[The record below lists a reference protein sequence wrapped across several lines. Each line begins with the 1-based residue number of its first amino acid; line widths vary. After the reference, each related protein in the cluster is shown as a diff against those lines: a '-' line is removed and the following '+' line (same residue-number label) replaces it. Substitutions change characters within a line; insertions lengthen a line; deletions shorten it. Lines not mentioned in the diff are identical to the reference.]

1 MKQYLLLTSALVAG
15 GLLNSGVANAACIK
29 TPTCSS
35 LGYESTTSCSGGLKC
50 PFGNAWN
57 CTLVNKITELE
68 KIIEK
73 NQAEEALK
81 NCKIGDILYSDMSCN
96 ANMVASKTPIGV
108 VFDTTNGL
116 AIAKDEFA
124 NLVWGAVAEDVS
136 GVQNSSSVSTST
148 ADWQGFKNTKAMY
161 EADKS
166 GYNYPAIKKVLT
178 YSTTGTEQGQWYL
191 PAAGE
196 LQAISTNK
204 DTLNTTLA
212 KIGGTQM
219 SGNYWSSSE
228 QNSGSSYYIGIGNN
242 SSTTGRKVV
251 KNKAKPVI
259 NFGSKNKTDFAYNNG
274 GTVVTCRVGDILYSD
289 KKCYLGGMLAGKT
302 PIGVVFDV
310 SRRLAIAL
318 ESSEA
323 MYWSTEYNDIPGIT
337 NITDSSKAKQDF
349 KGKANTAAIK
359 AYNSSLSN
367 YPAAKYAYEY
377 KTTGTNAG
385 DWYLPAAGE
394 LYTAYSNKDFL
405 NYALSLVGKKD
416 IPTKTGA
423 FDAYHWSSSEHST
436 YDAWGVGFSIGVV
449 NYFDK
454 KFGTKYDDAYV
465 RPVLAF

>member
-1 MKQYLLLTSALVAG
+1 MRKIFLYSSALVAS
-15 GLLNSGVANAACIK
+15 GLLNSGVAEAACIQ
-29 TPTCSS
+29 TPSCSS
-35 LGYESTTSCSGGLKC
+35 LGYESTSSCSGGIKC

-57 CTLVNKITELE
+57 CTFINKITELE
-68 KIIEK
+68 KVIENIQK
-73 NQAEEALK
+73 EEALA

-124 NLVWGAVAEDVS
+124 NLVWGAVVEDVS
-136 GVQNSSSVSTST
+136 GVENSSSVTTST
-148 ADWQGFKNTKAMY
+148 GDWQGFKNTKALY

-166 GYNYPAIKKVLT
+166 GVNYPAIKKVLT
-178 YSTTGTEQGQWYL
+178 YSTEGTEQGQWYL

-228 QNSGSSYYIGIGNN
+228 QNSVSSYYIGIGSN
-242 SSTTGRKVV
+242 SSTTGRKVA

-274 GTVVTCRVGDILYSD
+274 GTVVTCKIGDILYSD
-289 KKCYLGGMLAGKT
+289 KKCYSGGMLAGKT
-302 PIGVVFDV
+302 PIGIVFDA
-310 SRRLAIAL
+310 SRRTAIAL
-318 ESSEA
+318 ESSTS
-323 MYWSTEYNDIPGIT
+323 MMSWSTERVDIPGIT
-337 NITDSSKAKQDF
+337 NITDEYKAKQDF
-349 KGKANTAAIK
+349 NGKANTAAIK

-385 DWYLPAAGE
+385 EWYLPALGE
-394 LYTAYSNKDFL
+394 LNTVYSNKDYM

-416 IPTKTGA
+416 IPKDT
-423 FDAYHWSSSEHST
+423 YHWSSSETSDN
-436 YDAWGVGFSIGVV
+436 YAWVLHFIDGRVGNLGSK
-449 NYFDK
+449 NSHTD
-454 KFGTKYDDAYV
+454 YV

>member
-1 MKQYLLLTSALVAG
+1 MRKILLYSSAWALLSGTAEAG
-15 GLLNSGVANAACIK
+15 CIQ
-29 TPTCSS
+29 TPSCSS
-35 LGYESTTSCSGGLKC
+35 LGYSSATACEGGLKC
-50 PFGNAWN
+50 PWGNAWFCN
-57 CTLVNKITELE
+57 VGGGGSGSNPDYS
-68 KIIEK
+68 
-73 NQAEEALK
+73 
-81 NCKIGDILYSDMSCN
+81 NCKIGDILYSDFSCN
-96 ANMVASKTPIGV
+96 ANMIASKTPIGV
-108 VFDTTNGL
+108 VFDVTNTL

-124 NLVWGAVAEDVS
+124 NLVWGAVVEDVS
-136 GVQNSSSVSTST
+136 GVTNSSSVSTST

-166 GYNYPAIKKVLT
+166 GVNYPAIKKVLT
-178 YSTTGTEQGQWYL
+178 YSTEGTEQGQWYL

-204 DTLNTTLA
+204 DTLNTTLS

-242 SSTTGRKVV
+242 SSKIGRKIV

-302 PIGVVFDV
+302 PIGIVFDA
-310 SRRLAIAL
+310 SRRTAIAL
-318 ESSEA
+318 ESSPSA
-323 MYWSTEYNDIPGIT
+323 MKWGGDGYDIPGVT
-337 NITDSSKAKQDF
+337 NTTDTTQAKQDF
-349 KGKANTAAIK
+349 SGKANTAAIK
-359 AYNSSLSN
+359 AYHSNNSWLD

-385 DWYLPAAGE
+385 DWYLLAFGE
-394 LYTAYSNKDFL
+394 LYTVYSNKDFL

-416 IPTKTGA
+416 IQT
-423 FDAYHWSSSEHST
+423 DYYWSSSEYSDHR
-436 YDAWGVGFSIGVV
+436 AWVLDLGNGQV
-449 NYFDK
+449 
-454 KFGTKYDDAYV
+454 YDDYKLLTYYV

>member
-15 GLLNSGVANAACIK
+15 GLLNSGVANAACIQ
-29 TPTCSS
+29 TPSCSS
-35 LGYESTTSCSGGLKC
+35 LGYESTSSCSGGIKC

-57 CTLVNKITELE
+57 CTFINKITELE
-68 KIIEK
+68 KVIENIQK
-73 NQAEEALK
+73 EEALA

-96 ANMVASKTPIGV
+96 TNMVASKTPIGV

-124 NLVWGAVAEDVS
+124 NLVWGAVVEDVS

-166 GYNYPAIKKVLT
+166 GANYPAIKKVLT

-204 DTLNTTLA
+204 DTLNTMLA

-228 QNSGSSYYIGIGNN
+228 QNSVSSYYIGIGNN
-242 SSTTGRKVV
+242 SSKTGRKIV

-259 NFGSKNKTDFAYNNG
+259 NFGSKNKTDFAY
-274 GTVVTCRVGDILYSD
+274 VGSNETACSLGSILYSD
-289 KKCYLGGMLAGKT
+289 KKCYAGSTPSGKT
-302 PIGVVFDV
+302 PIGVVFDAD
-310 SRRLAIAL
+310 RRTAIAL
-318 ESSEA
+318 ENSTSK
-323 MYWSTEYNDIPGIT
+323 MCWSTGYEDIPGIT
-337 NITDSSKAKQDF
+337 NITDFSKTKQDF
-349 KGKANTAAIK
+349 NGKANTAAIK
-359 AYNSSLSN
+359 AYESSM
-367 YPAAKYAYEY
+367 YYFHAAKYAYNY
-377 KTTGTNAG
+377 TTTGTNVG
-385 DWYLPAAGE
+385 EWYLPAMGE
-394 LYTAYSNKDFL
+394 LYTVYSNKDYM

-416 IPTKTGA
+416 IPTDT
-423 FDAYHWSSSEHST
+423 YHWSSSEFT
-436 YDAWGVGFSIGVV
+436 YDNAWVLRFSDCHVS
-449 NYFDK
+449 
-454 KFGTKYDDAYV
+454 YDSKIRYYYV

>member
-1 MKQYLLLTSALVAG
+1 MKQYLLLTSALAVF
-15 GLLNSGVANAACIK
+15 GLSGVAEAACIQ
-29 TPTCSS
+29 TPNCTT
-35 LGYESTTSCSGGLKC
+35 LGYTSTTACEGGLKC
-50 PFGNAWN
+50 PWGNAWFCN
-57 CTLVNKITELE
+57 VGGGGSGSNPDYS
-68 KIIEK
+68 
-73 NQAEEALK
+73 

-96 ANMVASKTPIGV
+96 AKMVASKTPIGV
-108 VFDTTNGL
+108 VFDTTIGL

-124 NLVWGAVAEDVS
+124 NLVWGAVVEDVS
-136 GVQNSSSVSTST
+136 GVQNSSSVSTAT
-148 ADWQGFKNTKAMY
+148 TDWQGFKNTKAMY

-166 GYNYPAIKKVLT
+166 GVNYPAIKKVLT
-178 YSTTGTEQGQWYL
+178 YSTEGTEQGQWYL

-242 SSTTGRKVV
+242 SSTIGRKVV

-302 PIGVVFDV
+302 PIGVVFDAD
-310 SRRLAIAL
+310 RRTAIAL
-318 ESSEA
+318 ESSTSGID
-323 MYWSTEYNDIPGIT
+323 WSTESVDIPGIT
-337 NITDSSKAKQDF
+337 NMEKTQAFQF
-349 KGKANTAAIK
+349 NGKAYTAAIK
-359 AYNSSLSN
+359 AYDSSLSN

-377 KTTGTNAG
+377 KTTGTNVG
-385 DWYLPAAGE
+385 EWYLPALGE
-394 LYTAYSNKDFL
+394 LNTVYSYKDYM

-416 IPTKTGA
+416 IPT
-423 FDAYHWSSSEHST
+423 DYHWSSCERS
-436 YDAWGVGFSIGVV
+436 YQYAWPLHFSYGSVY
-449 NYFDK
+449 NDSK
-454 KFGTKYDDAYV
+454 SGSHYV

>member
-1 MKQYLLLTSALVAG
+1 MKQYLLLTSALVAS
-15 GLLNSGVANAACIK
+15 GLLNSGVAESACIQ
-29 TPTCSS
+29 TPSCSS
-35 LGYESTTSCSGGLKC
+35 LGYESTSSCSGGIKC

-57 CTLVNKITELE
+57 CTLINKITELE
-68 KIIEK
+68 KTIEK
-73 NQAEEALK
+73 NQQEEALA
-81 NCKIGDILYSDMSCN
+81 NCKIGDILFSDMSCN

-136 GVQNSSSVSTST
+136 GVQNSSSVSTSA

-166 GYNYPAIKKVLT
+166 GVNYPAIKKVLT

-228 QNSGSSYYIGIGNN
+228 QNSGSSYYIGIGSN
-242 SSTTGRKVV
+242 SSTTGRKIV

-259 NFGSKNKTDFAYNNG
+259 NFVNKNKVDVAYVSSNETACVLG
-274 GTVVTCRVGDILYSD
+274 SILYSD
-289 KKCYLGGMLAGKT
+289 KKCYAGSTPSGKT
-302 PIGVVFDV
+302 PIGVVFDAD
-310 SRRLAIAL
+310 RRTAIAL
-318 ESSEA
+318 ESSPSGIEWGG
-323 MYWSTEYNDIPGIT
+323 YGYDIPGIT
-337 NITDSSKAKQDF
+337 NVINLSEAKQDF
-349 KGKANTAAIK
+349 NGKAKTAAMK
-359 AYNSSLSN
+359 AYNSNNSWLN
-367 YPAAKYAYEY
+367 YLAAKYAYEY

-385 DWYLPAAGE
+385 EWYLPALGE
-394 LYTAYSNKDFL
+394 LNTVYSNKDYM
-405 NYALSLVGKKD
+405 NYALSLVGKED
-416 IPTKTGA
+416 ISTN
-423 FDAYHWSSSEHST
+423 YHWSSSESSSD
-436 YDAWGVGFSIGVV
+436 YAWVLIFSNGDVYNNHKYN
-449 NYFDK
+449 NY
-454 KFGTKYDDAYV
+454 YV

>member
-1 MKQYLLLTSALVAG
+1 MRKFLLYSSALVAFTM
-15 GLLNSGVANAACIK
+15 SGVAEAACIQ
-29 TPTCSS
+29 TPNCTT
-35 LGYESTTSCSGGLKC
+35 LGYTSTTACEGGLKC
-50 PFGNAWN
+50 PWGNAWFCN
-57 CTLVNKITELE
+57 VGGGGSGSNPDYS
-68 KIIEK
+68 
-73 NQAEEALK
+73 

-96 ANMVASKTPIGV
+96 ANMIVSKTPIGV

-242 SSTTGRKVV
+242 SSTIGRKLV
-251 KNKAKPVI
+251 KSKAKPVI

-274 GTVVTCRVGDILYSD
+274 GTVVTCKVGDILYSD
-289 KKCYLGGMLAGKT
+289 KKCYSGGVQSGKT
-302 PIGVVFDV
+302 PIGIVFDA
-310 SRRLAIAL
+310 SRRTAIAL
-318 ESSEA
+318 ESS
-323 MYWSTEYNDIPGIT
+323 WSGIVWSPYDMDIPGIT
-337 NITDSSKAKQDF
+337 NTANEYKAKQDF
-349 KGKANTAAIK
+349 NGKANTLAIK
-359 AYNSSLSN
+359 AYDSTLSN
-367 YPAAKYAYEY
+367 HPAAKYAYEY

-385 DWYLPAAGE
+385 EWYLPALGE
-394 LYTAYSNKDFL
+394 LNTVYSNMDYM
-405 NYALSLVGKKD
+405 NYALSLVGKED
-416 IPTKTGA
+416 IPTNIS
-423 FDAYHWSSSEHST
+423 HWSSSELSYSQAWGLYFYNGIVST
-436 YDAWGVGFSIGVV
+436 Y
-449 NYFDK
+449 K
-454 KFGTKYDDAYV
+454 KDYDFYV
-465 RPVLAF
+465 LPVLAF

>member
-1 MKQYLLLTSALVAG
+1 MRKFLLYSSALVAFTM
-15 GLLNSGVANAACIK
+15 SGVAEAACIQ
-29 TPTCSS
+29 TPNCTT
-35 LGYESTTSCSGGLKC
+35 LGYTSTTACEGGLKC
-50 PFGNAWN
+50 PWGNAWFCN
-57 CTLVNKITELE
+57 VGGGGSGSNPDYS
-68 KIIEK
+68 
-73 NQAEEALK
+73 

-96 ANMVASKTPIGV
+96 ANMIASKTPIGV

-124 NLVWGAVAEDVS
+124 NLVWGAVVEDVS

-228 QNSGSSYYIGIGNN
+228 QNSGSSYYISIGNN
-242 SSTTGRKVV
+242 SSTTGRKIV

-274 GTVVTCRVGDILYSD
+274 GTVVTCKIGDILYSD
-289 KKCYLGGMLAGKT
+289 KKCYSGGVQSGKT
-302 PIGVVFDV
+302 PIGVVFDA
-310 SRRLAIAL
+310 SRRTAIAL
-318 ESSEA
+318 ENSPSRMAWSSYE
-323 MYWSTEYNDIPGIT
+323 TDIPGIT
-337 NITDSSKAKQDF
+337 NITDEYKAKQDF
-349 KGKANTAAIK
+349 NGKANTAAIK

-367 YPAAKYAYEY
+367 YPAADYAYNY
-377 KTTGTNAG
+377 TTTGTNAG
-385 DWYLPAAGE
+385 DWYLLALGE
-394 LYTAYSNKDFL
+394 LNTVYSNKDYM

-416 IPTKTGA
+416 IPTSN
-423 FDAYHWSSSEHST
+423 YWSSSEYSNKG
-436 YDAWGVGFSIGVV
+436 AWGLR
-449 NYFDK
+449 FDNSSVYNSSK
-454 KFGTKYDDAYV
+454 SYGSSYV

>member
-1 MKQYLLLTSALVAG
+1 MKQYLLLTSALVAS

-96 ANMVASKTPIGV
+96 ANMIASKTPIGV

-124 NLVWGAVAEDVS
+124 NMPWGAVAEDVS

-166 GYNYPAIKKVLT
+166 GANYPAIKKVLT

-242 SSTTGRKVV
+242 SSTTGRKIA

-259 NFGSKNKTDFAYNNG
+259 NFGSKNKTNFAYVSSNETACG
-274 GTVVTCRVGDILYSD
+274 LGSILYSD
-289 KKCYLGGMLAGKT
+289 KKCYAGSTPSGKT
-302 PIGVVFDV
+302 PIGIVFDA
-310 SRRLAIAL
+310 SRRTAIAL
-318 ESSEA
+318 ESLP
-323 MYWSTEYNDIPGIT
+323 STMVWGYGDIPGIT
-337 NITDSSKAKQDF
+337 NIRDSSKAKQDF
-349 KGKANTAAIK
+349 NGKANTAAIK
-359 AYNSSLSN
+359 AYNSNLSN
-367 YPAAKYAYEY
+367 YAAAYYAYNY

-385 DWYLPAAGE
+385 EWYLPALGE
-394 LYTAYSNKDFL
+394 LNTVYSNKDYM
-405 NYALSLVGKKD
+405 NYALSLLGKKD
-416 IPTKTGA
+416 ISTN
-423 FDAYHWSSSEHST
+423 YHWSSSE
-436 YDAWGVGFSIGVV
+436 YDNGYVWTLSFYSGSVDYDLKGYS
-449 NYFDK
+449 NY
-454 KFGTKYDDAYV
+454 V
-465 RPVLAF
+465 LPVLAF

>member
-15 GLLNSGVANAACIK
+15 GLLNSGVAEAACIK

-124 NLVWGAVAEDVS
+124 NLVWGAVVEDVS

-148 ADWQGFKNTKAMY
+148 ADWQGFNNTKAMY

-204 DTLNTTLA
+204 DTLNTTLS

-242 SSTTGRKVV
+242 SSSTGRKFA

-274 GTVVTCRVGDILYSD
+274 ASPCLVGSILYSD
-289 KKCYLGGMLAGKT
+289 KKCYSADAQSGKT
-302 PIGVVFDV
+302 PIGIVFDA
-310 SRRLAIAL
+310 SRRTAIAL
-318 ESSEA
+318 ESSA
-323 MYWSTEYNDIPGIT
+323 SVMYWGPEDDVPGLT

-349 KGKANTAAIK
+349 NGKANTAAIK
-359 AYNSSLSN
+359 AYNSSLSW

-385 DWYLPAAGE
+385 DWYLPAMGE
-394 LYTAYSNKDFL
+394 LNTVYSNKDFL

-416 IPTKTGA
+416 LLT
-423 FDAYHWSSSEHST
+423 DVYWSSSEYS
-436 YDAWGVGFSIGVV
+436 DDCAWYLRFSDGFVDYNIK
-449 NYFDK
+449 NYN
-454 KFGTKYDDAYV
+454 KYNV

>member
-1 MKQYLLLTSALVAG
+1 MRKILLMSSALALLSGTAEAG
-15 GLLNSGVANAACIK
+15 CIQ
-29 TPTCSS
+29 TPSCSS
-35 LGYESTTSCSGGLKC
+35 LGYSSTTACEGGLKC
-50 PFGNAWN
+50 PWGNAWFCN
-57 CTLVNKITELE
+57 VGGGGGSGSNPDYS
-68 KIIEK
+68 
-73 NQAEEALK
+73 

-124 NLVWGAVAEDVS
+124 NMPWGYVGEDVS

-166 GYNYPAIKKVLT
+166 GVNYPAIKKVLT
-178 YSTTGTEQGQWYL
+178 YSTEGTEQGQWYL

-204 DTLNTTLA
+204 DTLNTTLS

-242 SSTTGRKVV
+242 SSTTGRKIA

-274 GTVVTCRVGDILYSD
+274 GTVVTCRIGDILYSD

-318 ESSEA
+318 ENSTSRIN
-323 MYWSTEYNDIPGIT
+323 WSTQYGDTPGLT
-337 NITDSSKAKQDF
+337 NIEDEAKAKQDF
-349 KGKANTAAIK
+349 NGKANTAAIK
-359 AYNSSLSN
+359 AYNSSLTR
-367 YPAAKYAYEY
+367 YPAARYAYEY

-385 DWYLPAAGE
+385 EWYLPALGE
-394 LYTAYSNKDFL
+394 LNTVYSNKDYM

-416 IPTKTGA
+416 IPT
-423 FDAYHWSSSEHST
+423 DNYHWSSSVISYYHAWVLSFSNGYVDT
-436 YDAWGVGFSIGVV
+436 YSKISS
-449 NYFDK
+449 NN
-454 KFGTKYDDAYV
+454 YV

>member
-1 MKQYLLLTSALVAG
+1 MRKILLMSSALALLSGTVEAG
-15 GLLNSGVANAACIK
+15 CIQ
-29 TPTCSS
+29 TPSCSS
-35 LGYESTTSCSGGLKC
+35 LGYSSTTACEGGLKC
-50 PFGNAWN
+50 PWGNAWFCN
-57 CTLVNKITELE
+57 VGGGGSGSNPDYS
-68 KIIEK
+68 
-73 NQAEEALK
+73 

-96 ANMVASKTPIGV
+96 ANMIVSKTPIGV

-124 NLVWGAVAEDVS
+124 NMPWGAVVEDVS

-166 GYNYPAIKKVLT
+166 GANYPAIKKVLT

-204 DTLNTTLA
+204 DTLNATLA

-219 SGNYWSSSE
+219 WGDYWSSSE
-228 QNSGSSYYIGIGNN
+228 QNSGSSYYIDIGTD
-242 SSTTGRKVV
+242 SSSTGRKIA

-318 ESSEA
+318 ESSPSS
-323 MYWSTEYNDIPGIT
+323 MKWSTEKVDIPGIT
-337 NITDSSKAKQDF
+337 NTDYSEALQDFDGKAK
-349 KGKANTAAIK
+349 TAAIK

-385 DWYLPAAGE
+385 EWYLPAFGE
-394 LYTAYSNKDFL
+394 LNTVYSNKDYM
-405 NYALSLVGKKD
+405 NYALSLAGKKD
-416 IPTKTGA
+416 ILGGT
-423 FDAYHWSSSEHST
+423 HWSSSV
-436 YDAWGVGFSIGVV
+436 YANYGVQTLNFSDGSK
-449 NYFDK
+449 NGYLKDE
-454 KFGTKYDDAYV
+454 DHYV
-465 RPVLAF
+465 LPVLAF

>member
-1 MKQYLLLTSALVAG
+1 MKQYLLLTSALVAFTM
-15 GLLNSGVANAACIK
+15 SGVAEAACIQ
-29 TPTCSS
+29 TPNCTT
-35 LGYESTTSCSGGLKC
+35 LGYTSTTACEGGLKC
-50 PFGNAWN
+50 PWGNAWFCN
-57 CTLVNKITELE
+57 VGGGGSGSNPDYS
-68 KIIEK
+68 
-73 NQAEEALK
+73 

-124 NLVWGAVAEDVS
+124 NLVWGAVVEDVS

-166 GYNYPAIKKVLT
+166 GVNYPAIKKVLT

-228 QNSGSSYYIGIGNN
+228 QNSVSSYYIDIGNN
-242 SSTTGRKVV
+242 SSRTGRKVV

-274 GTVVTCRVGDILYSD
+274 GTVVTCKIGDILYSD

-302 PIGVVFDV
+302 PIGVVFDA
-310 SRRLAIAL
+310 SRRTAIAL
-318 ESSEA
+318 ESSPSD
-323 MYWSTEYNDIPGIT
+323 MRWSTEYIDIPGIT
-337 NITDSSKAKQDF
+337 NTTDLSQAKQDF
-349 KGKANTAAIK
+349 SGKANTAAIK
-359 AYNSSLSN
+359 TYNGSLSN

-377 KTTGTNAG
+377 KTTGTNVG
-385 DWYLPAAGE
+385 EWYLPALGE
-394 LYTAYSNKDFL
+394 LNTAYSNKDFL

-416 IPTKTGA
+416 IPT
-423 FDAYHWSSSEHST
+423 DYYWSSSEN
-436 YDAWGVGFSIGVV
+436 YFNGAWFLRFVNGVV
-449 NYFDK
+449 DYYNKGNDFN
-454 KFGTKYDDAYV
+454 V

>member
-1 MKQYLLLTSALVAG
+1 MKQYLLLTSALVAS

-35 LGYESTTSCSGGLKC
+35 LGYESTTSCTGGLKC

-57 CTLVNKITELE
+57 CTFINKITELE
-68 KIIEK
+68 KVIENIQK
-73 NQAEEALK
+73 EEALA
-81 NCKIGDILYSDMSCN
+81 NCKIGDILYHDMTCN
-96 ANMVASKTPIGV
+96 TNMVASKTPIGV
-108 VFDTTNGL
+108 IFDVTNGL

-124 NLVWGAVAEDVS
+124 NLVWGAVVEDVS

-166 GYNYPAIKKVLT
+166 GVNYPAIKKVLT

-242 SSTTGRKVV
+242 SSSTGRKVA

-259 NFGSKNKTDFAYNNG
+259 NFGSKNKVDVAYNNG
-274 GTVVTCRVGDILYSD
+274 ASPCLVGSILYSD
-289 KKCYLGGMLAGKT
+289 KKCYSADAQSGKT
-302 PIGVVFDV
+302 PIGIVFDAN
-310 SRRLAIAL
+310 RRTAIAL
-318 ESSEA
+318 ESSKSG
-323 MYWSTEYNDIPGIT
+323 MFWGWNGDIPGLT
-337 NITDSSKAKQDF
+337 NIENVAKAKQDF
-349 KGKANTAAIK
+349 NGKANTAAIK
-359 AYNSSLSN
+359 AYRSSLTG
-367 YPAAKYAYEY
+367 YPAAGYAYEY

-385 DWYLPAAGE
+385 EWYLPALGE
-394 LYTAYSNKDFL
+394 LNTVYSNKDYM

-416 IPTKTGA
+416 IPT
-423 FDAYHWSSSEHST
+423 DYYHWSSSESSDSYAWDLSFSDGNVYN
-436 YDAWGVGFSIGVV
+436 YDKGR
-449 NYFDK
+449 NNH
-454 KFGTKYDDAYV
+454 YV

>member
-1 MKQYLLLTSALVAG
+1 MKQYLLLTSALAVF
-15 GLLNSGVANAACIK
+15 GLSGVAEAACIQ
-29 TPTCSS
+29 TPNCTT
-35 LGYESTTSCSGGLKC
+35 LGYTSTTACEGGLKC
-50 PFGNAWN
+50 PWGNAWFCN
-57 CTLVNKITELE
+57 VGGGGSGSNPDYS
-68 KIIEK
+68 
-73 NQAEEALK
+73 

-96 ANMVASKTPIGV
+96 ANMIASKTPIGV

-124 NLVWGAVAEDVS
+124 NMPWGYVGEDVS

-166 GYNYPAIKKVLT
+166 GANYPAIKKVLT

-228 QNSGSSYYIGIGNN
+228 QNSGSSYYIYIGSY
-242 SSTTGRKVV
+242 SSTTKGKLE

-259 NFGSKNKTDFAYNNG
+259 NFVSKNKVDVAYNNG

-302 PIGVVFDV
+302 PIGVVFDAD
-310 SRRLAIAL
+310 RRTAIAL
-318 ESSEA
+318 ESSSFGMEWGG
-323 MYWSTEYNDIPGIT
+323 YGTDIPGIT
-337 NITDSSKAKQDF
+337 DITDEYKALQDF
-349 KGKANTAAIK
+349 DGKANTAAIK

-385 DWYLPAAGE
+385 DWYLPALGE
-394 LYTAYSNKDFL
+394 LSTVHSNNDYM
-405 NYALSLVGKKD
+405 NYALSLVGKKN
-416 IPTKTGA
+416 IPTG
-423 FDAYHWSSSEHST
+423 YYWSSSEGST
-436 YDAWGVGFSIGVV
+436 SNAW
-449 NYFDK
+449 K
-454 KFGTKYDDAYV
+454 LLFGSGYVDYYGYKTDSSYV

>member
-1 MKQYLLLTSALVAG
+1 MKQYLLLTSALAVF
-15 GLLNSGVANAACIK
+15 GLSGTAEAACIQ
-29 TPTCSS
+29 TPNCTT
-35 LGYESTTSCSGGLKC
+35 LGYTSTTACEGGLKC
-50 PFGNAWN
+50 PWGNAWFCN
-57 CTLVNKITELE
+57 VGGGGSGSNPDYS
-68 KIIEK
+68 
-73 NQAEEALK
+73 

-96 ANMVASKTPIGV
+96 ANMIASKTPIGV

-124 NLVWGAVAEDVS
+124 NMPWGYVGEDVS
-136 GVQNSSSVSTST
+136 GVQNSSSISTST

-161 EADKS
+161 ETDKS
-166 GYNYPAIKKVLT
+166 GVNYPAIKKVLT
-178 YSTTGTEQGQWYL
+178 YSTEGTEQGQWYL

-242 SSTTGRKVV
+242 SSTTGRKIS

-259 NFGSKNKTDFAYNNG
+259 NFGSKNKTNFAYVSSNETACSLG
-274 GTVVTCRVGDILYSD
+274 SILYSD
-289 KKCYLGGMLAGKT
+289 KKCYAGSTPSGKT
-302 PIGVVFDV
+302 PIGIVFDAN
-310 SRRLAIAL
+310 RRTAIAL
-318 ESSEA
+318 ESSPSRME
-323 MYWSTEYNDIPGIT
+323 WSTEYVDISGIT
-337 NITDSSKAKQDF
+337 NIIDQSKARQDF
-349 KGKANTAAIK
+349 NGKANTAAIK
-359 AYNSSLSN
+359 AHNSSLSN

-385 DWYLPAAGE
+385 EWYLPALGE
-394 LYTAYSNKDFL
+394 LNTVYSNNDYM

-416 IPTKTGA
+416 IRSDNYYK
-423 FDAYHWSSSEHST
+423 SSSEYSNDSAWSLRFSDGAAFILGKSGNHHS
-436 YDAWGVGFSIGVV
+436 
-449 NYFDK
+449 
-454 KFGTKYDDAYV
+454 V

>member
-1 MKQYLLLTSALVAG
+1 MKQYLLLTSALVAS
-15 GLLNSGVANAACIK
+15 GLLNSGVAEAACIK

-57 CTLVNKITELE
+57 CTFINKITELE
-68 KIIEK
+68 KVIENIQK
-73 NQAEEALK
+73 EEALA

-124 NLVWGAVAEDVS
+124 NLVWGAVVEDVS

-166 GYNYPAIKKVLT
+166 GANYPAIKKVLT

-228 QNSGSSYYIGIGNN
+228 QNSGSSYYIGIGSN
-242 SSTTGRKVV
+242 SSTTGRKIA

-274 GTVVTCRVGDILYSD
+274 GTVVTCKIGDILYSD
-289 KKCYLGGMLAGKT
+289 KKCYSGGVQSGKT
-302 PIGVVFDV
+302 PIGVVFDA
-310 SRRLAIAL
+310 SRRTAIAL
-318 ESSEA
+318 ESST
-323 MYWSTEYNDIPGIT
+323 MYWSIENEYVDIPGL
-337 NITDSSKAKQDF
+337 TDTDEPKQDF
-349 KGKANTAAIK
+349 NGKANTAAIK
-359 AYNSSLSN
+359 AYRNGLWF
-367 YPAAKYAYEY
+367 PAARYTYEY

-385 DWYLPAAGE
+385 EWYLPALGE
-394 LYTAYSNKDFL
+394 LNTVYSNKDYM

-416 IPTKTGA
+416 IPTND
-423 FDAYHWSSSEHST
+423 FHWSSSEYST
-436 YDAWGVGFSIGVV
+436 NSVWVLIFRDGGVTDYGKD
-449 NYFDK
+449 Y
-454 KFGTKYDDAYV
+454 ALYV

>member
-1 MKQYLLLTSALVAG
+1 MRKFLLYSSALVAS
-15 GLLNSGVANAACIK
+15 GLLSSGVAEAACIK

-57 CTLVNKITELE
+57 CTFINKITELE
-68 KIIEK
+68 KVIENIQK
-73 NQAEEALK
+73 EEALA

-124 NLVWGAVAEDVS
+124 NMPWGAVVEDVS
-136 GVQNSSSVSTST
+136 GVQNSSSVSTSA

-166 GYNYPAIKKVLT
+166 GVNYPAIKKVLT
-178 YSTTGTEQGQWYL
+178 YSTEGTEQGQWYL

-196 LQAISTNK
+196 LQAILTNK
-204 DTLNTTLA
+204 DTLNTTLS

-228 QNSGSSYYIGIGNN
+228 QNSGSSYYIIIGNN
-242 SSTTGRKVV
+242 ISLTGRKIA

-318 ESSEA
+318 EG
-323 MYWSTEYNDIPGIT
+323 STSGIRWGYSTDIPGIT
-337 NITDSSKAKQDF
+337 NITDFSKAKQDF

-359 AYNSSLSN
+359 AYESSLSH

-385 DWYLPAAGE
+385 EWYLPALGE
-394 LYTAYSNKDFL
+394 LNTVYSNKDYM

-416 IPTKTGA
+416 IPTY
-423 FDAYHWSSSEHST
+423 DYWSSSEASA
-436 YDAWGVGFSIGVV
+436 DRAWSLRFSDGYASD
-449 NYFDK
+449 NYKNYNFPC
-454 KFGTKYDDAYV
+454 V
-465 RPVLAF
+465 LPVLAF

>member
-1 MKQYLLLTSALVAG
+1 MRKFLLYSSALVAFAM
-15 GLLNSGVANAACIK
+15 SGVAEAACIQ
-29 TPTCSS
+29 TPNCTT
-35 LGYESTTSCSGGLKC
+35 LGYTSTTACEGGLKC
-50 PFGNAWN
+50 PWGNAWFCN
-57 CTLVNKITELE
+57 VGGGGSGSNPDYS
-68 KIIEK
+68 
-73 NQAEEALK
+73 

-96 ANMVASKTPIGV
+96 ANVIVSKTPIGV

-242 SSTTGRKVV
+242 SSTIGRKVV

-274 GTVVTCRVGDILYSD
+274 GTVVTCKIGDILYSD
-289 KKCYLGGMLAGKT
+289 KKCYSGGVQSGKT
-302 PIGVVFDV
+302 PIGIVFDA
-310 SRRLAIAL
+310 SRRTVIAL
-318 ESSEA
+318 ESS
-323 MYWSTEYNDIPGIT
+323 WSGIVWSPYDMDIPGIT
-337 NITDSSKAKQDF
+337 NTANEYKAKQDF
-349 KGKANTAAIK
+349 NGKANTLAIK
-359 AYNSSLSN
+359 AYDSTLSN
-367 YPAAKYAYEY
+367 HPAAKYAYNY
-377 KTTGTNAG
+377 RTTGTNAG
-385 DWYLPAAGE
+385 EWYLPALGE
-394 LYTAYSNKDFL
+394 LNTVYSNMDYM
-405 NYALSLVGKKD
+405 NYALSLVGKED
-416 IPTKTGA
+416 IPTNIS
-423 FDAYHWSSSEHST
+423 HWSSSELSYSQAWGQYFLNGIVST
-436 YDAWGVGFSIGVV
+436 Y
-449 NYFDK
+449 K
-454 KFGTKYDDAYV
+454 KDYDYYV
-465 RPVLAF
+465 LPVLAF